1 MPSTRTRRVRPL
13 LLSAA
18 LAIATTLGATACG
31 FRPIYAESSGLT
43 QAFEGVDVSVG
54 QGRASYL
61 VRQASLNAFGATGAP
76 EYDLRLTV
84 GEFRRGFGI
93 TAEDVATRFEVVL
106 NVSYQLVRLR
116 DNQVLD
122 TGRVTSAASFDVPFN
137 PDSNTEDP
145 FSNIAAEENAKER
158 AADLAAQRLREE
170 LAYYFQTNP
179 A

>member
-1 MPSTRTRRVRPL
+1 MTRFRRVFPL
-13 LLSAA
+13 LTS
-18 LAIATTLGATACG
+18 LAVAVVTTLGVSACG
-31 FRPIYAESSGLT
+31 FRPIYAQSAGLA
-43 QAFEGVDVSVG
+43 QAFEGVDVSAG

-61 VRQASLNAFGATGAP
+61 VRQASLNAFGSTGVP

-106 NVSYQLVRLR
+106 NVNYQLVRLS

-158 AADLAAQRLREE
+158 AADLAAQRLRAE